1 MPQMNKP
8 RLIER
13 LRYAFDSSLA
23 RGPAALVGWLAL
35 VLVGVV
41 AIATA
46 SVALVWTGP
55 DGTGHFFIFWNVL
68 FQSLTPNP
76 VDVAAGPWPFLLAM
90 LLVTFCSLLLISTLI
105 GIISASI
112 DSRIDKLRR
121 GRSRVIESDHTVILG
136 WSEQVFTIIP
146 ELVLAQADRRRSCIV
161 VLGDEDQVEMEEAI
175 REKVGHTGHTR
186 VVCRSG
192 SPNSQTD
199 INIVSQDTAR
209 SIIIFG
215 PEGDKP
221 DSSVI
226 KTLLAITKNPHRRPE
241 PYHLVAEI
249 RHPHSL
255 EAAHLIGGDETEIVV
270 AGEPIA
276 RLLAQTCHQSG
287 LSEVYSELLDFSG
300 SEIHFKPE
308 PELTGRTFAEAIL
321 AYETASV
328 IGLSPAGG
336 RPILNPPLHTVIQ
349 PGDCIMAVAHNDE
362 TFVLSHRTD
371 LNIATSAENTRAVAA
386 PAPERI
392 LILGWSWRGPS
403 VITQL
408 DNYVAPGSSMMVV
421 ADFGPNLPQPVLAEV
436 CPPLDNLAVSF
447 GAGDSTSR
455 QLLNSL
461 GLAQY
466 THVVVLAYADTM
478 GIQEA
483 DAHTL
488 VSLINLRDL
497 ADRLGHPYSIV
508 SEMLDVRNRALAE
521 VTRADDF
528 VVSGRLV
535 SLMLAQIS
543 ETKELNDV
551 FNDLLTPAGSELYLK
566 PVSDFVALGQPL
578 NFYTVVEAARRR
590 GEIAVGYRVAQ
601 HANDPDRAYGVVMN
615 PNKSA
620 LAVFREADRIIVVA
634 ES

>member
-1 MPQMNKP
+1 MNKP
-8 RLIER
+8 RLIDR
-13 LRYAFDSSLA
+13 LRYAIDSSLA
-23 RGPAALVGWLAL
+23 RGPAALVGWLA
-35 VLVGVV
+35 
-41 AIATA
+41 
-46 SVALVWTGP
+46 VALVTLVVVAYTFVSLLWSGP
-55 DGTGHFFIFWNVL
+55 EATGHFYILWNVL
-68 FQSLTPNP
+68 FQSIVPNP
-76 VDVAAGPWPFLLAM
+76 VDPAAGPWPFLLTM

-112 DSRIDKLRR
+112 DTRIQKLRR

-136 WSEQVFTIIP
+136 WSEQVFTIIS
-146 ELVLAQADRRRSCIV
+146 ELVLAHRDQRRSCLV
-161 VLGDEDQVEMEEAI
+161 VLGDEDQVEMEESI

-192 SPNSQTD
+192 SPISLTD
-199 INIVSQDTAR
+199 LKIVSLDTAR
-209 SIIIFG
+209 SIIILG
-215 PEGDKP
+215 PEGDDP

-226 KTLLAITKNPHRRPE
+226 KTILAITKNPHRRPE

-249 RHPHSL
+249 RHPHNL
-255 EAAHLIGGDETEIVV
+255 EAAQLIGRDEAEIVL

-276 RLLAQTCHQSG
+276 RILAQTCHQSG
-287 LSEVYSELLDFSG
+287 LSEVYSGLLDFSG
-300 SEIHFKPE
+300 SEIHFKSE

-321 AYETASV
+321 GYETAAV
-328 IGLSPAGG
+328 IGLAPAG
-336 RPILNPPLHTVIQ
+336 LPPALLPPFETIIKA
-349 PGDCIMAVAHNDE
+349 GDRIMAIAHDAE

-371 LNIATSAENTRAVAA
+371 LQIAASAENLRAVPQ
-386 PAPERI
+386 PAPERT
-392 LILGWSWRGPS
+392 LVLGWSWRGPS
-403 VITQL
+403 VLTQL
-408 DNYVAPGSSMMVV
+408 DNYVPPDSSAVVV
-421 ADFGPNLPQPVLAEV
+421 ADFGPDLPEPVLAKV
-436 CPPLDNLAVSF
+436 CPPLDNLSVSF
-447 GAGDSTSR
+447 RAGDITSR

-461 GLAQY
+461 DLGSF

-478 GIQEA
+478 SIQEA

-488 VSLINLRDL
+488 VALINLRDI

-551 FNDLLTPAGSELYLK
+551 FNDLLTPEGSEIYLK
-566 PVSDFVALGQPL
+566 PAADFVSLGTPL

-601 HANDPDRAYGVVMN
+601 HANDADRGYGVVMN
-615 PNKSA
+615 PNKA
-620 LAVFREADRIIVVA
+620 AQITFADGDRMIVLA